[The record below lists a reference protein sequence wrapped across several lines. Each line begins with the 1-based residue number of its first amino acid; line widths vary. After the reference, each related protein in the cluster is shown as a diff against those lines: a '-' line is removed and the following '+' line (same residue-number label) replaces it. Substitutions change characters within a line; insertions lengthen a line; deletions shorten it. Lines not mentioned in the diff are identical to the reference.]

1 MKEEVII
8 AIDPDLSKSG
18 VAELNTMTREVTLKT
33 QSFPE
38 LIAEITTS
46 FQILDKADK
55 KLIVIVEAGW
65 LNESNWHVKRGDS
78 ARLIAA
84 KGKSVGMNQATGKL
98 IVEMLSFN
106 GIDVREV
113 RPLKKCWK
121 GPDGKI
127 THDELAYFV
136 PGLPKRTNAE
146 MRDAALLAW
155 NYAGFPIRVAPIQQK
170 AKTVNVVK

>member
-1 MKEEVII
+1 MKEEVLIS
-8 AIDPDLSKSG
+8 IDPDLSKSG
-18 VAELNTMTREVTLKT
+18 VAELNTKTREVRLKT

-46 FQILDKADK
+46 FQLLERLDK
-55 KLIVIVEAGW
+55 KLIVLVEAGW
-65 LNESNWHVKRGDS
+65 LNESNWHVKRGDNPK
-78 ARLIAA
+78 LIAA

-98 IVEMLSFN
+98 IVEMLSYN
-106 GIDVREV
+106 GIEVREV

-136 PGLPKRTNAE
+136 PGLPKRTNQE
-146 MRDAALLAW
+146 QRDSLLMAW
-155 NYAGFPIRVAPIQQK
+155 SYAGFAIRIKPK
-170 AKTVNVVK
+170 

>member
-1 MKEEVII
+1 MKEEII
-8 AIDPDLSKSG
+8 IGVDPDLSKSG
-18 VAELNTMTREVTLKT
+18 VAFLNTSTREIVLQTL
-33 QSFPE
+33 SFPD
-38 LIAEITTS
+38 LVQYAIKQQYHCNT
-46 FQILDKADK
+46 FDK

-98 IVEMLSFN
+98 IVEMLSHN

-136 PGLPKRTNAE
+136 PGLPKRTNQE
-146 MRDAALLAW
+146 QRDSLLLGW
-155 NYAGFPIRVAPIQQK
+155 SYAGLPIRVAPIQRKPQTV
-170 AKTVNVVK
+170 KTLK